1 MTREGM
7 VRELDR
13 GEVSE
18 REKVYVLDMLVT
30 HGIVFGD
37 PAVRRHLDDWSRQT
51 LALGPGLPTLRGSR
65 GAALVECGCYEEARL
80 CWRPSRHWIRPIQSI
95 LS

>member
-1 MTREGM
+1 MMTDGMQLVQLLRTGPPMTREGM

-37 PAVRRHLDDWSRQT
+37 PAGKQERLRRRQD
-51 LALGPGLPTLRGSR
+51 LVGPTGDE
-65 GAALVECGCYEEARL
+65 AAG
-80 CWRPSRHWIRPIQSI
+80 IQSPHEAGC
-95 LS
+95 